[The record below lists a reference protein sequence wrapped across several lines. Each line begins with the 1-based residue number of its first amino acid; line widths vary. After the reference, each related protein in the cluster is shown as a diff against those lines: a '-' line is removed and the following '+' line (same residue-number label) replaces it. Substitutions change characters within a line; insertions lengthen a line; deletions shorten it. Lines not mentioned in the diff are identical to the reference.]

1 MTKSVFGA
9 LVLAAAVAHA
19 EPAPPVNL
27 AVTGDA
33 AAPGDAARAIAD
45 RLAGEL
51 ARQVV
56 VVAPRAACAAPCL
69 AVAIA
74 NGAAT
79 VTFTAATGGTLQ
91 RTIDLG
97 ADRARWPE
105 LVTLLAGNLVRD
117 DAADLLP
124 DEPDS
129 TPAPEAPATQGP
141 VVEPA
146 EQPAPAQLAPPVVV
160 LPPVA
165 APAPRPLARASATP
179 FALALVPGL
188 STDLLDVDRAHRIS
202 IGLVAGAS
210 GSVSGV
216 AISGA
221 VDVARA
227 VSGVQLAGAV
237 AVAGTLT
244 GAQLA
249 GAVAVA
255 GRSTG
260 TQLAGA
266 VATAGRADVEI
277 AGAVTVADDASTQI
291 AGAVTVAGHL
301 RGLQLAP
308 INIARRNDG
317 LQIGVINIGGG
328 PDGDS
333 FGLINIVPGGRTE
346 LEATVDSD
354 RIGTVMLRHGGKHWH
369 NVYGVGGQQIADS
382 SDMPSSGGHA
392 NDDIWMVG
400 LGVGPSFHL
409 ASLPADLEAVAWH
422 VSHGSHFDSH
432 LSMLDQLRLTVAIAV
447 GPVALVA
454 GGALNVYVSDD
465 PATPLITPRAMSG
478 STGTDV
484 STTVWPSLFV
494 GARL

>member
-237 AVAGTLT
+237 A
-244 GAQLA
+244 
-249 GAVAVA
+249 
-255 GRSTG
+255 
-260 TQLAGA
+260 
-266 VATAGRADVEI
+266 TAGRADVEI